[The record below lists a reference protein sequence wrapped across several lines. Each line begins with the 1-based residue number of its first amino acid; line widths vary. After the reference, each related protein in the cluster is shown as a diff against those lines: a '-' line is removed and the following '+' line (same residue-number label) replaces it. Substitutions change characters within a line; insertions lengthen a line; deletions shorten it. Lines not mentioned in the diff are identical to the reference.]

1 MRLGLGL
8 RGQLVVALSVAFIAA
23 FALLGVTAVQLG
35 RRSQAA
41 ERARE
46 GGALARTVDAALGSE
61 PSYDVFVRTAD
72 ALLSEGRVRGVELRR
87 SAGSGLGGEPWS
99 RGIAGIGPQVRAGQV
114 VLTLRPDAAPAAP
127 FSDLLLLY
135 VAVTGGAILLVT
147 TLVLTVLIVRPLEA
161 LTRASE
167 RVAGGNLD
175 VEVPARGA
183 AEVRRLAASFT
194 GMARQLRSDRQ
205 ALEDRLRE
213 LEATTAELGEAED
226 QIVRSA
232 RLASVGRLAAG
243 VAHEIGNP
251 LSAILGLVE
260 LARDEDM
267 EADERSELLAR
278 AQRETERIHRIIR
291 ELLDFARQG
300 GPSDDDDAVG
310 QEVSDLAEVVG
321 DAVRLVAPQQ
331 GGVPVRVNL
340 EPALPPVRG
349 SADRL
354 TQVLLNLLLNAVD
367 AVREAEPGGGKGE
380 VAKCVVWGVHA
391 SRAPTEGVE
400 LVVED
405 DGPGIPEAVRD
416 SIFEPFVTSKATGEG
431 TGLGLAVTHTI
442 LERLGGTI
450 DVHDVPGAGARFRVF
465 LPPPKPPTIRPP
477 PPA

>member
-1 MRLGLGL
+1 MRIGLGL

-46 GGALARTVDAALGSE
+46 GAALARTFDAALGGE
-61 PSYDVFVRTAD
+61 PRYDTFVRVAD
-72 ALLSEGRVRGVELRR
+72 ALLSEGRVRGVELLREP
-87 SAGSGLGGEPWS
+87 AEGLAAEPWS
-99 RGIAGIGPQVRAGQV
+99 RGITGLGPQVEAGRVQ
-114 VLTLRPDAAPAAP
+114 LTLRPDAAPAAP
-127 FSDLLLLY
+127 FGDLLLLY

-147 TLVLTVLIVRPLEA
+147 TLVLTVLIVRPLES

-194 GMARQLRSDRQ
+194 GMARQLRADRQ

-213 LEATTAELGEAED
+213 LEATTAELGEAEA
-226 QIVRSA
+226 QILRSA

-267 EADERSELLAR
+267 GAAERGELLVR
-278 AQRETERIHRIIR
+278 TQRETERIHRIIR

-300 GPSDDDDAVG
+300 GPSDEDDALG
-310 QEVSDLAEVVG
+310 SEVSDLAEVVR

-331 GGVPVRVNL
+331 RNVPVRVEL
-340 EPALPPVRG
+340 EDSLPPVRG

-367 AVREAEPGGGKGE
+367 AVREAGRGE
-380 VAKCVVWGVHA
+380 VRLRAT
-391 SRAPTEGVE
+391 RAPGEGVM

-405 DGPGIPEAVRD
+405 DGPGIPEALRD

-442 LERLGGTI
+442 LERLGGSI
-450 DVHDVPGAGARFRVF
+450 DVENIAGAGARFRVH
-465 LPPPKPPTIRPP
+465 LPPPKPPTVRPP
-477 PPA
+477 PMR

>member
-1 MRLGLGL
+1 M
-8 RGQLVVALSVAFIAA
+8 
-23 FALLGVTAVQLG
+23 
-35 RRSQAA
+35 
-41 ERARE
+41 
-46 GGALARTVDAALGSE
+46 
-61 PSYDVFVRTAD
+61 
-72 ALLSEGRVRGVELRR
+72 
-87 SAGSGLGGEPWS
+87 
-99 RGIAGIGPQVRAGQV
+99 
-114 VLTLRPDAAPAAP
+114 
-127 FSDLLLLY
+127 
-135 VAVTGGAILLVT
+135 AVTGGAILLVT

-167 RVAGGNLD
+167 RIARGSLD

-194 GMARQLRSDRQ
+194 GMAKQLKADRL
-205 ALEDRLRE
+205 ALEERLRE
-213 LEATTAELGEAED
+213 LEATTAELGEAEE
-226 QIVRSA
+226 QILRSA

-260 LARDEDM
+260 LARDEEM
-267 EADERSELLAR
+267 EASERSELLAR
-278 AQRETERIHRIIR
+278 TQRETERIHRIIR

-331 GGVPVRVNL
+331 GGVPVRVDL
-340 EPALPPVRG
+340 EEALPPVRG

-367 AVREAEPGGGKGE
+367 AVREAERQGE
-380 VAKCVVWGVHA
+380 VRL
-391 SRAPTEGVE
+391 RATRAGEGVE

-405 DGPGIPEAVRD
+405 DGPGVPDALRD
-416 SIFEPFVTSKATGEG
+416 SIFEPFVTSKATGDG

-442 LERLGGTI
+442 LERLGGSI
-450 DVHDVPGAGARFRVF
+450 DVENVPGAGARFRVH

-477 PPA
+477 PPAS